1 MRAIFLDI
9 ETTGLDAS
17 KHRPI
22 DIGLKIVHVNSGC
35 YTASYQS
42 ILKIAPEAWALRDPV
57 SIDINGF
64 TWEQICT
71 GKEVSN
77 VGKEIITL
85 FTEQGIQRG
94 QAVFI
99 CQNPAFDRGFF
110 NQIIDVYTQERL
122 NWPYHWLDLA
132 SMFWALLVQKS
143 KQENIPFPEQIV
155 ISKNE
160 IAKKYN
166 LPPEAEPH
174 RAIKGVE
181 HLIQCY
187 EAVLGVNF
195 KALGGP
201 SV

>member
-22 DIGLKIVHVNSGC
+22 DIALTIVDITTGR
-35 YTASYQS
+35 YLASYQS
-42 ILKIAPEAWALRDPV
+42 ILKIAPEAWALRDPI

-71 GKEVSN
+71 GKETAIVC
-77 VGKEIITL
+77 KEIIAL
-85 FTEQGIQRG
+85 FTEHGIQRG
-94 QAVFI
+94 KAVFI

-110 NQIIDVYTQERL
+110 NLIIEVYTQELL

-132 SMFWALLVQKS
+132 SMYWALLVEKS
-143 KQENIPFPEQIV
+143 NREGVAFPEQIT

-166 LPPEAEPH
+166 LPPEMSPH

-187 EAVLGVNF
+187 EAVLGVTFIN
-195 KALGGP
+195 
-201 SV
+201 